1 MNQVENKETM
11 VIPIGSIL
19 RCTRDDSHSHAFVEG
34 NEYTIVGYDADG
46 DYMMMN
52 EAGFVSYNGC
62 PLHGNLWDFE
72 ELGDM
77 D

>member
-1 MNQVENKETM
+1 MKQVENKETM

-19 RCTRDDSHSHAFVEG
+19 KCTRDDSRSHAFVQG

-62 PLHGNLWDFE
+62 PLNGNLWDFE
-72 ELGDM
+72 EVK
-77 D
+77 

>member
-1 MNQVENKETM
+1 MKQVENKETM

-19 RCTRDDSHSHAFVEG
+19 KCTRDDSRSHAFIQG

-62 PLHGNLWDFE
+62 PLNGNLWDFE
-72 ELGDM
+72 EVK
-77 D
+77 